1 MKSNR
6 RKFIK
11 QGCIGCMGL
20 TAIGSLITACSTPL
34 EILRLGISTKP
45 NMLQVPT
52 TKFTDAINMLI
63 VRPKDYND
71 DILLIKTPN
80 EYKAVLLVCTHE
92 DFPLSAN
99 DKGIFCAAHG
109 SKFNFDGEV
118 IREPALKPLKKF
130 KTEIKDSNI
139 NIYI

>member
-1 MKSNR
+1 MS
-6 RKFIK
+6 
-11 QGCIGCMGL
+11 L
-20 TAIGSLITACSTPL
+20 TAIGSLITACSTPV
-34 EILRLGISTKP
+34 EILRLGISIKP

-52 TKFTDAINMLI
+52 AKFTNAINMLI

-80 EYKAVLLVCTHE
+80 DYKAVLLVCTHE
-92 DFPLSAN
+92 DFPLNAN

-130 KTEIKDSNI
+130 KTEIKDNNI
-139 NIYI
+139 NIYLT